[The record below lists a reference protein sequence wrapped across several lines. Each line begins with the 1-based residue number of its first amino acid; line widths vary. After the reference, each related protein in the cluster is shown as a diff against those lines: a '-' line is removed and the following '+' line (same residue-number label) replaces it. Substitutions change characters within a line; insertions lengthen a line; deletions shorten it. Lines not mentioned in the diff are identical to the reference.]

1 MSRPVFLNLFQI
13 KFPVT
18 AIVSILHRISGVA
31 VFFGM
36 PFLIFWL
43 YLVTSSETSFAH
55 YEIYSQIIWV
65 KIIYFLIVAGLSYH
79 ILAGVRHLYHDFSH
93 DHSLVST
100 RISAWLTLLFAIIVV
115 FLLLF
120 RIFF

>member
-43 YLVTSSETSFAH
+43 YLVTGSEATFAH
-55 YEIYSQIIWV
+55 YEIYSQVILF
-65 KIIYFLIVAGLSYH
+65 KIIFFLINVSQSYH

-93 DHSLVST
+93 DHSLTST
-100 RISAWLTLLFAIIVV
+100 RISAWLTLFLAVV
-115 FLLLF
+115 VTFFLIF
-120 RIFF
+120 RMFF